1 MPHKHN
7 YVLVVLCLY
16 LFLGGVSTNVQAQ
29 TTYDVPITA
38 ADSIE
43 QTCEKNPLFRR
54 HETTFKVVQVQTGEQ
69 FDFFIP
75 DPNGT
80 VTSYISAAAIKESEL
95 QMELTSKA
103 LYVGRRGEI
112 IKTISEKSYVGRPI
126 SGAILHTLTLGIF
139 ALLEGPINSAQA
151 MAGCTD
157 RKVTSKAVDI
167 SKSVPTD
174 RVKWEDVK
182 ATHKVH
188 LSGLG
193 DGRVL
198 DAVAAGKNETVDLRP
213 LILKAAIEDSV
224 ELTVECFTCALHEK
238 DTAGQRGGRSNKVV
252 LNVRQEV
259 LAVLAKAQADKELA
273 ESLQRRQE
281 EEKQQALLE
290 EQRIAREGD
299 GTPDDEACKKRKLK
313 PSTQPYSKCRSDLVG
328 AREKQ
333 EALQLAAE
341 EKKRRAE
348 EARVEK
354 KKLIADSE
362 EIARVATERQVEEKK
377 RKQELASGSNASLGQ
392 AGRLSL
398 DASKIKCTELGFKPA
413 TEGYGK
419 CVLQLS
425 K

>member
-16 LFLGGVSTNVQAQ
+16 LFLGGVSTNLQAQ

-43 QTCEKNPLFRR
+43 QTCEKNPQLRG
-54 HETTFKVVQVQTGEQ
+54 HKTTLKEAQVRTGEQ
-69 FDFFIP
+69 FDFFIR
-75 DPNGT
+75 DPNGA

-112 IKTISEKSYVGRPI
+112 IKTISEKSYEGWPLEALAHAV
-126 SGAILHTLTLGIF
+126 TLGF
-139 ALLEGPINSAQA
+139 FFLFQGPVNSAQA